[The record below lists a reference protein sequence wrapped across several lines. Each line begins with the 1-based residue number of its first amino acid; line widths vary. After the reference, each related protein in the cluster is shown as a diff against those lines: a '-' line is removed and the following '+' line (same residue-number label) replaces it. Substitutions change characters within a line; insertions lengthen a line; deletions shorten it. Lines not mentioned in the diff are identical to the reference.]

1 MKYKYLSVLVICL
14 TLAAIGMMVSLNI
27 KNTTKQDNPI
37 AINQSDE
44 NKQQQDKSQI
54 NQNDI
59 KKSDVKDNNVKN
71 EQQNTEKTE
80 INGSDIG
87 KSNTETNKDNYTNNN
102 TKSNS
107 ASAIE
112 NNNNVQDEAYPAN
125 AAIFKV
131 DVGKLQDEVTLLDK
145 AKLMTVATKIS
156 SVDYA
161 KINNYMGDS
170 NRTRGIIN
178 IFKLLKIRLS
188 AKDYDQFKNV
198 ASKYVDVNCIES
210 YIN

>member
-1 MKYKYLSVLVICL
+1 
-14 TLAAIGMMVSLNI
+14 
-27 KNTTKQDNPI
+27 
-37 AINQSDE
+37 
-44 NKQQQDKSQI
+44 
-54 NQNDI
+54 
-59 KKSDVKDNNVKN
+59 
-71 EQQNTEKTE
+71 
-80 INGSDIG
+80 
-87 KSNTETNKDNYTNNN
+87 
-102 TKSNS
+102 
-107 ASAIE
+107 
-112 NNNNVQDEAYPAN
+112 
-125 AAIFKV
+125 
-131 DVGKLQDEVTLLDK
+131 
-145 AKLMTVATKIS
+145 MTVATKIS